1 MVFDAIFG
9 AMGTACNML
18 PNCDLIVIGF
28 KIVLLMFVIGWVRE
42 HLGGGTIASI
52 VMLLLGYLTLFPYF
66 YLFGP
71 MLAVYLV
78 IMLGLANI
86 IQDLTFGLGFYGLS
100 AEEKAQK
107 EAMKQQGHT
116 PAMRPPRMGG

>member
-9 AMGTACNML
+9 ALGGVCNML

-52 VMLLLGYLTLFPYF
+52 VMLILGYLALFPYF

-107 EAMKQQGHT
+107 QAMKQQEHSV
-116 PAMRPPRMGG
+116 AMRPPRMGR

>member
-9 AMGTACNML
+9 TMGAACNML

-52 VMLLLGYLTLFPYF
+52 VMLILGYLTLFPYF

-86 IQDLTFGLGFYGLS
+86 IQDLTFGLGFYGMS
-100 AEEKAQK
+100 PEEKAQK
-107 EAMKQQGHT
+107 QAMQHEQGMQ
-116 PAMRPPRMGG
+116 MRPPRMMGR